1 MGKEALAWR
10 AGCLHKWHRTGTD
23 QLGMPQD
30 LSIILLIHC
39 QYHSFDFSFINTPTE
54 DHYIIEITPRSLRFT
69 AKGTS

>member
-1 MGKEALAWR
+1 
-10 AGCLHKWHRTGTD
+10 
-23 QLGMPQD
+23 MPQD